1 MQPDRDHSLL
11 ARVGTDSLNLVAL
24 DQKTFY
30 GQKFNVWITFL
41 KDASGKVTGFA
52 GHQPGDGDLEAQ
64 KQ

>member
-1 MQPDRDHSLL
+1 
-11 ARVGTDSLNLVAL
+11 VGTDSLNLVAL